1 MGYLSF
7 DESSSKDSEE
17 FEINDELP
25 LGWNWAMWWTYEGI
39 SGPEFWGV
47 INPAWVMCSEGRR
60 QSPINLDPR
69 TLLYDPNLTP
79 LLVDKTM
86 VAGEL
91 VNTGH
96 SLEWQMQEVR
106 DDQHRD
112 SSRDNYRDRN
122 RGLDMTGDD
131 GGPPTRD
138 RHLPLPMMG
147 AVNVSGGPLSY
158 QYSLSRA
165 RLHYGERDIQG
176 SEHTIDNHAFPAEL
190 QLYGHN
196 SQLYPNLTVAASH
209 VYGVLA
215 VSVLIQLGDRTSPAL
230 ATILEGLHKVTFGGS
245 RVSVKPLRLSD
256 LLPSHSHYLTYE
268 GSLTEPGCHET
279 VTWVLPN
286 KPLYIS
292 FSQMRSLRELRQGP
306 SLHHRNAPL
315 GNNFRPLQP
324 SHHRTVRTNI
334 DFTSTSP
341 PETLAGRKCSM
352 AESRFH
358 YRANDLLRS

>member
-1 MGYLSF
+1 YLAS
-7 DESSSKDSEE
+7 
-17 FEINDELP
+17 P
-25 LGWNWAMWWTYEGI
+25 
-39 SGPEFWGV
+39 GPEFWGV
-47 INPAWVMCSEGRR
+47 INLQWVMCSEGRR

-69 TLLYDPNLTP
+69 TLLFDPNLTP
-79 LLVDKTM
+79 LQVDKTM
-86 VAGEL
+86 VSGEL

-96 SLEWQMQEVR
+96 SLEWHMVDYR
-106 DDQHRD
+106 L
-112 SSRDNYRDRN
+112 DNTRENGRESYRDRN
-122 RGLDMTGDD
+122 RGLDMIAEDKSSN
-131 GGPPTRD
+131 RD
-138 RHLPLPMMG
+138 HHPSVHISG
-147 AVNVSGGPLSY
+147 AVNVTGGPLSY

-196 SQLYPNLTVAASH
+196 SQLYPNLTVAAAQ

-215 VSVLIQLGDRTSPAL
+215 VAVLIQLGDRTSPAL
-230 ATILEGLHKVTFGGS
+230 ATILEELHKVTFGGS
-245 RVSVKPLRLSD
+245 KTRVKPLRLSD
-256 LLPSHSHYLTYE
+256 LLPSHTHYLTYE

-334 DFTSTSP
+334 DFTAAHPAESFAS
-341 PETLAGRKCSM
+341 RKCSM

-358 YRANDLLRS
+358 YR